1 MYLAIIKP
9 KPSSEGI
16 FYSHYHKLQKINL
29 LTSRFFLVC
38 THLPS
43 TLFPPFLSQFQRSER
58 YYFIFLRPNVHIC
71 YNPFRRWFPMAQAK
85 VRLPLDLD
93 PEIYQ
98 QIEQAAK
105 IQGTSKKQ
113 IIITALKIAKIITE

>member
-1 MYLAIIKP
+1 
-9 KPSSEGI
+9 
-16 FYSHYHKLQKINL
+16 
-29 LTSRFFLVC
+29 
-38 THLPS
+38 
-43 TLFPPFLSQFQRSER
+43 
-58 YYFIFLRPNVHIC
+58 
-71 YNPFRRWFPMAQAK
+71 MAQAK